1 MNINILNY
9 VFTRQKGNTGSWHVK
24 LEHFYAAAIQECY
37 DTILL
42 DKKIIDIKNTFCL
55 LNPTGISITDHTF
68 TVLIKKKFL
77 MRLEVFIQYKS
88 ACFLVIVYW

>member
-1 MNINILNY
+1 MKFNILNY
-9 VFTRQKGNTGSWHVK
+9 VFTRQKRNTGSWHVK
-24 LEHFYAAAIQECY
+24 LEHFYAAAMQECY

-68 TVLIKKKFL
+68 TVFNFKDFL
-77 MRLEVFIQYKS
+77 MR
-88 ACFLVIVYW
+88 

>member
-9 VFTRQKGNTGSWHVK
+9 VFNRQKGNTGSWHVK
-24 LEHFYAAAIQECY
+24 LKHFYAAAMQECY

-42 DKKIIDIKNTFCL
+42 DKNIIDIKNTFCL

-68 TVLIKKKFL
+68 TAFNLKKIL
-77 MRLEVFIQYKS
+77 MR
-88 ACFLVIVYW
+88 

>member
-55 LNPTGISITDHTF
+55 LNPDRHFHYRPHIYS
-68 TVLIKKKFL
+68 VNLKKNF
-77 MRLEVFIQYKS
+77 
-88 ACFLVIVYW
+88 